1 LTQGKNG
8 ELRHR
13 CVGEMSEII
22 LEGEHQE
29 KAIFMKEVREVRTN
43 FRLNK
48 RKRTQ
53 AGASGQRKAII
64 F

>member
-1 LTQGKNG
+1 
-8 ELRHR
+8 
-13 CVGEMSEII
+13 MSEII